1 MRPWSL
7 VPVLCAVLT
16 APASAGA
23 QEDPFLLDGLLVTA
37 SPTLRTADAVGRYA
51 TVLNGEELRARGVS
65 LLADALR
72 TVPGLAVVRGGSFGA
87 ATSVF
92 LRGGESDYVQ
102 VLVDGVQVNQPG
114 GAFDFSG
121 LSLDNVERI
130 EVIRGPASSL
140 YGSDAVAGVIH
151 LITRTGRGAT
161 SGSAAMRA
169 GSFGRRELSASVS
182 GGGSTTGW
190 AFSLGRLRTDGVLPF
205 NNASHNTVL
214 SGTVRMAPDAVTRAS
229 VSVRLGDRTYGFPT
243 DGSGQV
249 TDRNAFTF
257 SDEATVSMSATRWLG
272 EVLEVRGHV
281 GVHKTDGGT
290 DDQLDSPAD
299 TLGFFG
305 FTSLDHMQRA
315 SADVRVNAH
324 LGDHV
329 GTVGSELEE
338 QKQRSF
344 SESISQWGETL
355 GRSEV
360 ERWNRAMYAH
370 VSGDVGALAY
380 AVGSRLEDNERFGH
394 FASWN
399 AEVSWRMSSG
409 TRLRAS
415 AGRSVKE
422 PTFFE
427 NYARGFVQGN
437 PDLEPERARAWDA
450 GVEQDLFGGRVMMR
464 ATFFHQTF
472 QDLIQYAAAPP
483 ARGAPNYFNVGRAV
497 ARGTEVAGEARL
509 GPLRFGLDWGWFD
522 TEVLD
527 AGFEGG
533 DGAAFVK
540 GSRLLRRPTHTVHVH
555 AAYDAEWGGGWL
567 DFTTVGRR
575 DDRDFSSF
583 PAERVTL
590 PRYTTLNAGLELP
603 LMDDNGGAPG
613 LTLTIRGEN
622 LLDARY
628 EEVVGFP
635 APGRGLYL
643 GARLGFGGA

>member
-1 MRPWSL
+1 
-7 VPVLCAVLT
+7 
-16 APASAGA
+16 
-23 QEDPFLLDGLLVTA
+23 
-37 SPTLRTADAVGRYA
+37 
-51 TVLNGEELRARGVS
+51 
-65 LLADALR
+65 
-72 TVPGLAVVRGGSFGA
+72 
-87 ATSVF
+87 
-92 LRGGESDYVQ
+92 
-102 VLVDGVQVNQPG
+102 
-114 GAFDFSG
+114 
-121 LSLDNVERI
+121 
-130 EVIRGPASSL
+130 
-140 YGSDAVAGVIH
+140 
-151 LITRTGRGAT
+151 
-161 SGSAAMRA
+161 
-169 GSFGRRELSASVS
+169 
-182 GGGSTTGW
+182 
-190 AFSLGRLRTDGVLPF
+190 VLPF

-214 SGTVRMAPDAVTRAS
+214 SGTVRMVPDAVTRAS

-272 EVLEVRGHV
+272 EVLEVRGHL

-315 SADVRVNAH
+315 AADVRVNAH

-329 GTVGSELEE
+329 GTVGSEVEE

-344 SESISQWGETL
+344 SESISQWGETS
-355 GRSEV
+355 GRSEH
-360 ERWNRAMYAH
+360 ERWNRALYAH

-380 AVGSRLEDNERFGH
+380 AVGSRLEDNERFGR
-394 FASWN
+394 FGSWN

-427 NYARGFVQGN
+427 NYAEGFVQGN
-437 PDLEPERARAWDA
+437 PDLEPERAKAWDA
-450 GVEQDLFGGRVMMR
+450 GVEQDLFGGRVTVR
-464 ATFFHQTF
+464 ATYFDQTF

-483 ARGAPNYFNVGRAV
+483 APGAPNYFNVGRAV
-497 ARGTEVAGEARL
+497 ARGTELAGEARL
-509 GPLRFGLDWGWFD
+509 GPLRFGLDWGWLD

-533 DGAAFVK
+533 DGAAFVA
-540 GSRLLRRPTHTVHVH
+540 GSRLLRRPAHTVHAH

-567 DFTTVGRR
+567 DVTTVGRR
-575 DDRDFSSF
+575 DDRDFSGF

-590 PRYTTLNAGLELP
+590 PGYTTLNAGLEMP
-603 LMDDNGGAPG
+603 LMEDNGGGPG

-622 LLDARY
+622 LLDALY

-643 GARLGFGGA
+643 GARLGFGGG

>member
-1 MRPWSL
+1 MRPRSL
-7 VPVLCAVLT
+7 VPVLYAVLT
-16 APASAGA
+16 APATARA
-23 QEDPFLLDGLLVTA
+23 QEDPFFLEGLLVTA
-37 SPTLRTADAVGRYA
+37 SPTLRAADAVGRHA
-51 TVLNGEELRARGVS
+51 TVLNGEDLRARGVS

-140 YGSDAVAGVIH
+140 FGSDAVAGVIH
-151 LITRTGRGAT
+151 VITRTGRGAT
-161 SGSAAMRA
+161 SGSLAVRA
-169 GSFGRRELSASVS
+169 GSYGRRELAASLS

-190 AFSLGRLRTDGVLPF
+190 ALSLGRLRADGVLPF
-205 NNASHNTVL
+205 NNASHNAVL
-214 SGTVRMAPDAVTRAS
+214 SGTVRMAPDSVTRAS

-243 DGSGQV
+243 DGSGHV

-257 SDEATVSMSATRWLG
+257 SDEATVSMSAARWLSG
-272 EVLEVRGHV
+272 VLEVRGHL

-290 DDQLDSPAD
+290 DDQRDSPAD

-315 SADVRVNAH
+315 SADVRANAH

-329 GTVGSELEE
+329 GTVGGELEE

-344 SESISQWGETL
+344 SQSISEWGETS
-355 GRSEV
+355 GRSEQ
-360 ERWNRAMYAH
+360 ERWNRALYAH
-370 VSGDVGALAY
+370 MSGDLGALAY

-394 FASWN
+394 FGSWN
-399 AEVSWRMSSG
+399 AEASWRLSSG

-427 NYARGFVQGN
+427 NYAQGFVRGN
-437 PDLEPERARAWDA
+437 PDLEPERAKAWDA
-450 GVEQDLFGGRVMMR
+450 GAEQDLFDERVTMR

-472 QDLIQYAAAPP
+472 EDLIQYAAASP
-483 ARGAPNYFNVGRAV
+483 APGAPNYFNVGRAV
-497 ARGTEVAGEARL
+497 ARGTEVAGEASFGR
-509 GPLRFGLDWGWFD
+509 LRFGLDWGWLD
-522 TEVLD
+522 TEVLE

-533 DGAAFVK
+533 DGAAFVE
-540 GSRLLRRPTHTVHVH
+540 GSRLLRRPAHTVHLH
-555 AAYDAEWGGGWL
+555 GAYEAGWGGGWL
-567 DFTTVGRR
+567 DFTTVGPR

-583 PAERVTL
+583 PATRVTL
-590 PRYTTLNAGLELP
+590 SRYTTLNAGLEMP
-603 LMDDNGGAPG
+603 LMHDGAGGPG
-613 LTLTIRGEN
+613 LTLPVRGEN